1 MADNKVLV
9 TCATGKAG
17 FECCKA
23 LVDAGFDVHGTT
35 RNAKGAKKL
44 ADICVKPVMC
54 DYTCEIPKALAESG
68 AKRLLF
74 ITDFFKAAKQ
84 KAQVEFEHGKHAVD
98 AAKAAGVA
106 HTIFISVND
115 AGKWP
120 TECDHLLAKPRVEE
134 YCKASG
140 IPYSL
145 LGPVAFFENFDD
157 PANFNPL
164 VKGKLYFLM
173 EEPAPFCA
181 TYDVGRAASVQFK
194 HPERWLGKKLD
205 VCGHVADLKTCA
217 AALEKVGGFPVKS
230 GLAMPI
236 WARKLFLRDLHY
248 MCLHYVSPGASATP
262 AEFKKHVPDA
272 MDAEAWFR
280 HHNRYANGEPIVG
293 NTKPPSKGTGA
304 AIALAVTVAVAS
316 SLAYYMYAMARR

>member
-1 MADNKVLV
+1 MVAEKDVILV

-23 LVDAGFDVHGTT
+23 LVDDGFDVYGCT
-35 RNAKGAKKL
+35 RNAAGGKKL
-44 ADICVKPVMC
+44 AAINVKPVVC
-54 DYTCEIPKALAESG
+54 NYTCEIPKALAESG

-74 ITDFFKAAKQ
+74 ITDFFRAAKN
-84 KAQVEFEHGKHAVD
+84 KAEVEFEHGKHAVD
-98 AAKAAGVA
+98 AAKAAGVV

-115 AGKWP
+115 ADKWP
-120 TECDHLLAKPRVEE
+120 AECDHLLAKPRVEA
-134 YCKASG
+134 YLKASG
-140 IPYSL
+140 IRYSL

-164 VKGKLYFLM
+164 TKGKLYFLD
-173 EEPAPFCA
+173 EGTVPFCA
-181 TYDVGRAASVQFK
+181 TYDIGRAAAVQFK
-194 HPERWLGKKLD
+194 SPERWLGKKLD
-205 VCGHVADLKTCA
+205 VCGQLADLQTCA

-236 WARKLFLRDLHY
+236 WARRLFLRDLHY
-248 MCLHYVSPGASATP
+248 MCLHYMSPGVSASP
-262 AEFKKHVPDA
+262 SEFRKHVPGA

-293 NTKPPSKGTGA
+293 NTTPPSKGNMSATIG
-304 AIALAVTVAVAS
+304 IALAVAVAS
-316 SLAYYMYAMARR
+316 SLVYYVNRH